1 MKRVLLILSLVGFQ
15 RSIAQVTIQ
24 TNANVIV
31 QANTFLVV
39 TGNLVSSSNIT
50 GNGTVAMKGNS
61 LQSLNLNNNTVPRL
75 QINNSANVQ
84 LTGHARVANQL
95 EFINGRIIL
104 GTRNLLLRSAATT
117 VGAASTRYVETNSTG
132 ALVKSVTANITN
144 FLMPVGS
151 GGAYK
156 PVTLTSSAT
165 YAADALVAA
174 RSIPTVHP
182 NKPAGSTS
190 YLNTYWKITR
200 IGVTGTVSSTAT
212 YPAGNV
218 VGTETALRS
227 YFYNGSTFSLTGNS
241 INTTTNV
248 LTANVPVSGDMVG
261 MSTAPAGIMRPTDIG
276 MEESPREPSV
286 LPNPV
291 ITSAMVTIPSTN
303 AEVASLSV
311 IDNNGKLAFKKSIY
325 LFKGTNQHKIDMS
338 RYASGTYQVVV
349 KTAKG
354 DKAFTIVK
362 Q

>member
-1 MKRVLLILSLVGFQ
+1 MKRVLFIFSLVGFNM
-15 RSIAQVTIQ
+15 SFAQVNIQ
-24 TNANVIV
+24 ANTNVIV
-31 QANTFLVV
+31 QANTFMVV
-39 TGNLVSSSNIT
+39 TGNLVSASNIT
-50 GNGTVAMKGNS
+50 GTGTVAMKGTA

-75 QINNSANVQ
+75 QINNAANVQ
-84 LTGHARVANQL
+84 LTGHARIANQL
-95 EFINGRIIL
+95 EFINGRVIL
-104 GTRNLLLRSAATT
+104 GTRNLLLRTAATT
-117 VGAASTRYVETNSTG
+117 IGASSTRYAETNSTG
-132 ALVKSVTANITN
+132 ALVKSVNANIAN

-156 PVTLTSSAT
+156 PVTVSSTAT
-165 YAADALVAA
+165 YAADALIAA

-200 IGVTGTVSSTAT
+200 IGVTGTVTSTAT
-212 YPAGNV
+212 YTAGNV
-218 VGTETALRS
+218 VGTETSLRS

-248 LTANVPVSGDMVG
+248 LAANIPVSGDMVG
-261 MSTAPAGIMRPTDIG
+261 MSTPPAGVMRPTDIG
-276 MEESPREPSV
+276 MEEIIREPSV

-291 ITSAMVTIPSTN
+291 VSSAMVTIPSTK
-303 AEVASLSV
+303 AEMASLSV

-338 RYASGTYQVVV
+338 HFASGAYQVVV
-349 KTAKG
+349 KTGKG
-354 DKAFTIVK
+354 DKVFTVVK